1 MEKKKWVTKL
11 LLSVPRVMSV
21 ASCYRSWRNATS
33 RSDEVVPLASHRS
46 VGREISYGDDEVI
59 AVQDL
64 ATFDFKGTD
73 IVLSSP
79 GASVSAEF
87 SPKAAA
93 AGAVVIDN
101 TSLLADGP

>member
-1 MEKKKWVTKL
+1 M
-11 LLSVPRVMSV
+11 RV
-21 ASCYRSWRNATS
+21 
-33 RSDEVVPLASHRS
+33 
-46 VGREISYGDDEVI
+46 SYGDDEVI

-101 TSLLADGP
+101 TSFWRMDPDVPLVVPEVNPGAIAGYPRKVLLPTQIARLFRWSWQ